1 MVFQDL
7 YKIPNAISLIVIG
20 TVLASSV
27 IASLLKPP
35 KEIQSPAAAPAKELT
50 PPDPD

>member
-1 MVFQDL
+1 MVFQDWF
-7 YKIPNAISLIVIG
+7 KVSNVISLSVIG
-20 TVLASSV
+20 TVLAGSV
-27 IASLLKPP
+27 IASLLRPP